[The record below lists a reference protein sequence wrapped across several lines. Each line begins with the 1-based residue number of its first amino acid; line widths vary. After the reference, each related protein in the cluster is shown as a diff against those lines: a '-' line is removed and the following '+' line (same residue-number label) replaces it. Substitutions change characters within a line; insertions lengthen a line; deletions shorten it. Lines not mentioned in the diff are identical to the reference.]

1 MAQIPNKL
9 LYFSQGS
16 SYRTRR
22 EDEEIRDDSIV
33 FIEDDASIV
42 ARQNIFGVRGVY
54 PGTCTTAAGT
64 AAKIATTSPLFPL
77 DSSGKPM
84 SGTTIAIKYSNTNS
98 YETAGTTMTLN
109 VNSTGAYPIYYNNAE
124 VVSTTSANTIACGY
138 ENRYTYYVFNG
149 TQWVWLGAGMEYDD
163 SALSNRVSTLER
175 AGYITK
181 QATYVR
187 LNVDHNDVLTFQDMN
202 GNSISIAT
210 FQTLLFDDSKEVILV
225 DDYLGSKYDVD
236 SYFRLSSIEYRHGD
250 DYEARFN
257 CESFDGHMYST
268 CLQYKEDGGFFVSS
282 RCLEYSPPIASTSS
296 PLIDGTAT
304 AGNSIR
310 YAREDHVHP
319 SDTSRVPITR
329 TINNKA
335 LSSDITL
342 KPSDIGNIIYGKKSS
357 SGFREGHYYSN
368 GGWTYLATPKTLEVG
383 VLYIDVES
391 RHAYYYDGTRNTQTG
406 LNEIYYPD
414 ISNFVEW
421 TELGDVAFSGSYND
435 LLDKPTIPSKTSD
448 LTNDSEFISKPFYY
462 GTCPTAST
470 TFTKVCTVETFP
482 TTTSNNVT
490 HARNGTVIAVKFTYS
505 NNVGGDIPKLNVN
518 GIGEKKIMIDNYLIN
533 NGAPT
538 LAAGIANGI
547 VYYRYDSSLD
557 NGSGA
562 WEFLG
567 SSIDNDTN
575 TNAKF
580 GQGYVTQINDSAAS
594 EIRTTSLQDFKL
606 TSGGI
611 LSVKFTYDVPANAT
625 LTTGGTAK
633 AIYNKGAA
641 ITEGIIKAGDVATFI
656 YSGSIYIL
664 LSIDSWQDKQDALVS
679 GSNIRTVNDQSLVG
693 SGNIYTVIFGK
704 KVNSDFRGGTY
715 NPLTNKWAFSVSS
728 VTPTTRTLYFDVSS
742 KKCYVYDG
750 YNYEEF
756 YAPDAQVQADWEETD
771 DTSMAYI
778 WNKPALVGTVT
789 GISVNGGSTQQP
801 INGTV
806 NLTVATG
813 GNTDI
818 VDISDG
824 TANDGSIIFTQRNG
838 DTITLNLNHNH
849 SQYVTASD
857 LGSIPRI
864 DASSTANETTV
875 TIEGTTHT
883 LATASQSITID
894 AGKYYDFG
902 TRTTLTIFPKEQTT
916 DSTKVYSYMG
926 RFTIDSS
933 LSGTF
938 SFSMLALRKNNSDTT
953 IEGSNAFSFKLPEEV
968 EFEAGNT
975 YEFNILYDICVIKDI
990 TVSA

>member
-1 MAQIPNKL
+1 MKHILANGEPFLLKRGALEKDVLEELENIPSKTSDLTNDNG
-9 LYFSQGS
+9 FVNGS
-16 SYRTRR
+16 KIY
-22 EDEEIRDDSIV
+22 V
-33 FIEDDASIV
+33 
-42 ARQNIFGVRGVY
+42 
-54 PGTCTTAAGT
+54 GTCTTAA
-64 AAKIATTSPLFPL
+64 ATPGKEATVETFPL
-77 DSSGKPM
+77 DSDDKPEI
-84 SGTTIAIKYSNTNS
+84 GTVVAIKYSNSNS
-98 YETAGTTMTLN
+98 YNTSGTTHTLN
-109 VNSTGAYPIYYNNAE
+109 VNLTGAYPIYYNNAE

-187 LNVDHNDVLTFQDMN
+187 LNVDRNDVLTFQDMN

-236 SYFRLSSIEYRHGD
+236 SYFRLSSIEYRLGD

-319 SDTSRVPITR
+319 STT
-329 TINNKA
+329 KF
-335 LSSDITL
+335 
-342 KPSDIGNIIYGKKSS
+342 GKKSNTGFK
-357 SGFREGHYYSN
+357 SGVYNN
-368 GGWTYLATPKTLEVG
+368 GNWIFNVT
-383 VLYIDVES
+383 
-391 RHAYYYDGTRNTQTG
+391 
-406 LNEIYYPD
+406 
-414 ISNFVEW
+414 
-421 TELGDVAFSGSYND
+421 
-435 LLDKPTIPSKTSD
+435 D
-448 LTNDSEFISKPFYY
+448 LTPS
-462 GTCPTAST
+462 
-470 TFTKVCTVETFP
+470 
-482 TTTSNNVT
+482 
-490 HARNGTVIAVKFTYS
+490 
-505 NNVGGDIPKLNVN
+505 
-518 GIGEKKIMIDNYLIN
+518 
-533 NGAPT
+533 
-538 LAAGIANGI
+538 AGI
-547 VYYRYDSSLD
+547 
-557 NGSGA
+557 
-562 WEFLG
+562 
-567 SSIDNDTN
+567 
-575 TNAKF
+575 
-580 GQGYVTQINDSAAS
+580 
-594 EIRTTSLQDFKL
+594 
-606 TSGGI
+606 
-611 LSVKFTYDVPANAT
+611 
-625 LTTGGTAK
+625 
-633 AIYNKGAA
+633 
-641 ITEGIIKAGDVATFI
+641 
-656 YSGSIYIL
+656 
-664 LSIDSWQDKQDALVS
+664 
-679 GSNIRTVNDQSLVG
+679 
-693 SGNIYTVIFGK
+693 
-704 KVNSDFRGGTY
+704 
-715 NPLTNKWAFSVSS
+715 
-728 VTPTTRTLYFDVSS
+728 LYFDVETR
-742 KKCYVYDG
+742 KCYVYDG
-750 YNYEEF
+750 NGYKEF
-756 YAPDAQVQADWEETD
+756 YTTDAQVQADWEETD

-916 DSTKVYSYMG
+916 DSTKVYSYTG